1 MDAETQADVDRLAAI
16 APAALCLSDQE
27 RLTRVLD
34 ALAEA
39 ERERDLA
46 KGAMVAQDEN
56 HRRQLADLG
65 LAEQFPSLTHLA
77 NDMGEALLKAKG
89 EAEIAQRE
97 RDVMELRAKSA
108 EALWKSAL
116 AGAQRERDEARAY
129 GERLYRECSGNARD
143 VACAWCGHQYAG
155 GTPRSQNEALVEHA
169 NVCEKHPLR
178 QAEAEVARLRAALEE
193 IAKIECARRDRAA
206 SRGVACKDLA
216 AWPCGSCQ
224 ARAALAAQ
232 ATPAHDPKE

>member
-89 EAEIAQRE
+89 EAEI
-97 RDVMELRAKSA
+97 
-108 EALWKSAL
+108 
-116 AGAQRERDEARAY
+116 AQRERDEARAY

-224 ARAALAAQ
+224 ARAALASTAS
-232 ATPAHDPKE
+232 APPAPDTPKESP